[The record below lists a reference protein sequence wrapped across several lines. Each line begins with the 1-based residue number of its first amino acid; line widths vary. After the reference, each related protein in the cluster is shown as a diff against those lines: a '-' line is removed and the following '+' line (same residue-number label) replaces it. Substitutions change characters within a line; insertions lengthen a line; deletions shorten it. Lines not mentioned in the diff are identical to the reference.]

1 LKKHLFTSVAVPAI
15 LAVTPVMAE
24 TPSAPGASSSD
35 STPPTI
41 QEVVVT
47 GLRGSLRDALA
58 TKRAATGVVEVI
70 SAKDIGVLPDVTI
83 AETLNT
89 IPGVNTSRDRGND
102 SQAALGGLGPR
113 LVLGLLNGREMA
125 SSEPDRNVRWEVF
138 PSEVVSG
145 VEVFKSSQADLI
157 TGGVAGTV
165 DVQTIR
171 PLEYSGPALTLRGG
185 PVYYDG
191 GKAFPGFD
199 GLGYR
204 FSGDYVIKLTP
215 QLGWVI
221 AASYQDQKNGYE
233 DAQGGGWNYGPGN
246 SPGPIVAG
254 GPPVATPW
262 GPSYEGKNI
271 DTIRTSVASSLQWRP
286 SGAFEARYDIL
297 FSREAISEHD
307 NGAWISGWGNWG
319 GSSTGDYTNTVVRD
333 GALLKAD
340 LAPWMTTINSEVA
353 RYHQD
358 MTLFATGGNAKW
370 NLGEWQV
377 VGDAA
382 YSQAERYG
390 LWQSV
395 VLQNLG
401 GAASYDYTGV
411 PKVSVAT
418 SAWDAAQNGSLYAEG
433 PNGAVSHLRDTLSS
447 VNVDAKRN
455 LNWGILSQIK
465 FGVRATHREK
475 DDAGG
480 GPTAGGSAQA
490 TNNIPLPLTTTQYYN
505 SAFSIWNPSAPGASE
520 APIPTSWVRPF
531 NYRSL
536 TAPTQIAGD
545 YGQLV
550 SAIYGP
556 AVAAALSYN
565 AANTPFT
572 SHVREN
578 VEDVYA
584 MADYSTTLFG
594 NPLTGNFGVHITHAQ
609 TTSHAPSS
617 LNGAPP
623 TEVSIGESY
632 TKVLPSYNAKLD
644 LGNGKYIK
652 FGVAEVLSRPAL
664 NDLRA
669 DRNYYISGSPPYS
682 GGGGNPQ
689 LKPYTA
695 DQVDLAFEDY
705 FHKDGL
711 ISVNVF
717 YKNVHDYIGYDTR
730 TITIPGVTQPLNFT
744 SPFNA
749 KKDGSVEGV
758 EFIFRT
764 PFFFIPHLEKFGADA
779 NLALVNTD
787 IHENSP
793 VGHPFLMNGTAKVSG
808 FFEVYYAD
816 DRLESRL
823 GVKYHS
829 AYTQL
834 YGWDASASGLTA
846 IRPETILDYSAS
858 YKITS
863 MVTVRFQAGNL
874 LNTAL
879 RSYDYNLPVLTD
891 RNDYY
896 GRRFLLDFTLKY

>member
-1 LKKHLFTSVAVPAI
+1 MKKHLFTSVALPAI
-15 LAVTPVMAE
+15 LAVTPALAE
-24 TPSAPGASSSD
+24 TSSAPSAPNTSNTASAP
-35 STPPTI
+35 STDAAPVQTV

-102 SQAALGGLGPR
+102 SQAALDGLGPR

-125 SSEPDRNVRWEVF
+125 SSEPDRNVRWEIF

-145 VEVFKSSQADLI
+145 VEVYKSSQADLI

-171 PLEYSGPALTLRGG
+171 PLDYSGPALTLRGG

-191 GKAFPGFD
+191 GKAYPGFD

-204 FSGDYVIKLTP
+204 MSGDYVVKLTP
-215 QLGWVI
+215 QLGWVF

-246 SPGPIVAG
+246 DPGPIVAG
-254 GPPVATPW
+254 GPAVATPW
-262 GPSYEGKNI
+262 GTSYEGKDI
-271 DTIRTSVASSLQWRP
+271 DTLRTSVASSLQWRP
-286 SGAFEARYDIL
+286 SSSFEARYDVL
-297 FSREAISEHD
+297 FSREAISEID
-307 NGAWISGWGNWG
+307 NGAWVSGWGNWG
-319 GSSTGDYTNTVVRD
+319 GSDTGDYTNTVVED
-333 GALLKAD
+333 GALVKANVS
-340 LAPWMTTINSEVA
+340 AAAGSQINSEIA

-358 MTLFATGGNAKW
+358 MTLFATGANAKW
-370 NLGEWQV
+370 NLGDWQI

-390 LWQSV
+390 LWQSLV
-395 VLQNLG
+395 FGNNA
-401 GAASYDYTGV
+401 GAMSYDYTGV
-411 PKVSVAT
+411 PAVTAQM
-418 SAWDAAQNGSLYAEG
+418 SAWQAAQSGQMWAESANGQASHTEDSLG
-433 PNGAVSHLRDTLSS
+433 S
-447 VNVDAKRN
+447 VNIDAKRK
-455 LNWGILSQIK
+455 LDWSIFSGLK

-475 DDAGG
+475 DDAGSG
-480 GPTAGGSAQA
+480 GAATGNAQA
-490 TNNIPLPLTTTQYYN
+490 VNNISLPGGGAPLAQYTSYN
-505 SAFSIWNPSAPGASE
+505 SIPSSLF
-520 APIPTSWVRPF
+520 TPF
-531 NYRSL
+531 NYQYI
-536 TAPTQIAGD
+536 TAPTMISGD
-545 YGQLV
+545 FGKIGQQ
-550 SAIYGP
+550 IYGP
-556 AVAAALSYN
+556 AVMAALSPN
-565 AANTPFT
+565 AADTPFT
-572 SHVREN
+572 SHVY
-578 VEDVYA
+578 EDAQDFYA
-584 MADYSTTLFG
+584 MADYATTLFG
-594 NPLTGNFGVHITHAQ
+594 NPLTGNFGFHVTHVQ
-609 TTSHAPSS
+609 TRSNAPSS
-617 LNGAPP
+617 ANGVTA
-623 TEVSIGESY
+623 EVSIGENY

-644 LGNGKYIK
+644 LGNGKYVK
-652 FGVAEVLSRPAL
+652 FGLAEVLSRPAL

-669 DRNYYISGSPPYS
+669 DRYYSDTGSPPYS
-682 GGGGNPQ
+682 GGGGNPT
-689 LKPYTA
+689 LKPYTG
-695 DQVDLAFEDY
+695 DQVNLAFEDY

-711 ISVNVF
+711 ISVNTF
-717 YKNVHDYIGYDTR
+717 FKEIHDYIGYDTR
-730 TITIPGVTQPLNFT
+730 TETIPGVTLPINFT
-744 SPFNA
+744 SPYNA
-749 KKDGSVEGV
+749 TKDGNVEGV

-779 NLALVNTD
+779 NLALVGTN

-793 VGHPFLMNGTAKVSG
+793 VGNPFPMNGTAKTSG

-816 DRLESRL
+816 DVFESRL
-823 GVKYHS
+823 AVKYHS
-829 AYTQL
+829 TYTQL

-858 YKITS
+858 YKINRL
-863 MVTVRFQAGNL
+863 VTVRFQAGNL

-879 RSYDYNLPVLTD
+879 RSFDFNNPALSD